1 MHPQSFMFAST
12 TTTTTRQKRSS
23 GKMPKLRFQPA
34 DIERHQDYWNNV
46 AQSTLARQ
54 LDKNQLNT
62 KVARNIIMFLGDGLS
77 IPTLAATRV
86 FLGDES
92 TELSFEK
99 FPYVGLS
106 KVSVS
111 GCGY

>member
-1 MHPQSFMFAST
+1 MHPQSFMFA
-12 TTTTTRQKRSS
+12 TTTRQKRSS
-23 GKMPKLRFQPA
+23 GKMPKLNFQA
-34 DIERHQDYWNNV
+34 SDLERHQDYWNNV

-62 KVARNIIMFLGDGLS
+62 NVARNIIMFLGDGLS

-111 GCGY
+111 C